1 MFFINK
7 YLRECFCIEFKIEG
21 CVVNWDV
28 KMISDERRKWSEKK
42 SCYLYK
48 KLKTTSYCIKK
59 LSLFVII
66 VISGTGYVSAQEVP
80 SEICADSEPTLYDK
94 IYVISLDRTPERY
107 EYVKKQLDKFN
118 LKHERFSGVDG
129 KLLTI
134 KDEKGWLV
142 PVKKL
147 NDPNEY
153 AGERLKISYQGLYK
167 DAEFFYVR
175 DYLLNCGQLGCAMS
189 HRAVWA
195 DVVKHK
201 YKRAIVLEDDVMLE
215 PDFDQKLS
223 MTMKNLPKY
232 YDVFF
237 LNIGLFP
244 PKNRTYF
251 TPPDFWLSK
260 FSNTSSPFYAN
271 VKTSSVWGLQSYVI
285 TNDSARKLLE
295 KTKYLSMPIDN
306 AIIFAGLNLYISKL
320 KLIAGTLA
328 DSVIHDRKGHDKK

>member
-1 MFFINK
+1 MTFDRGGKLSEKWNS
-7 YLRECFCIEFKIEG
+7 YLCKKIESIIC
-21 CVVNWDV
+21 CVG
-28 KMISDERRKWSEKK
+28 KLILFMIVV
-42 SCYLYK
+42 
-48 KLKTTSYCIKK
+48 
-59 LSLFVII
+59 SLFETV
-66 VISGTGYVSAQEVP
+66 YVFAQEVS
-80 SEICADSEPTLYDK
+80 SEVCADSKSDLYDK

-107 EYVKKQLDKFN
+107 EHVKKQLDKFH

-134 KDEKGWLV
+134 RDEKRNFVV
-142 PVKKL
+142 PNQKVGL
-147 NDPNEY
+147 PDGY
-153 AGERLKISYQGLYK
+153 FDDATLKISYQGLYK

-201 YKRAIVLEDDVMLE
+201 YKRAIILEDDVTLE
-215 PDFDQKLS
+215 PDFDRKLS
-223 MTMKNLPKY
+223 MTMKNLPKD

-237 LNIGLFP
+237 LSIGLFP

-251 TPPDFWLSK
+251 TSPDFWLSK

-306 AIIFAGLNLYISKL
+306 AIIFSRLNLYVSKI
-320 KLIAGTLA
+320 KLITGTLA